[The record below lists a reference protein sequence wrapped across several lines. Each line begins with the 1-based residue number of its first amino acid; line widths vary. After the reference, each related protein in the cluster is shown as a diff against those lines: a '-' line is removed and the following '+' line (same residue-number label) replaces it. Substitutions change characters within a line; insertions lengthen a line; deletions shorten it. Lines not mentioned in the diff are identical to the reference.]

1 MRNPRGGSR
10 AFAPALAALLAAGA
24 AAAYVFKAAH
34 PVEDKTVAPAAR
46 PSEQRAAPGKTTKR

>member
-24 AAAYVFKAAH
+24 AAAEPWDVPAETLAKKLAA
-34 PVEDKTVAPAAR
+34 VSDRKSVV
-46 PSEQRAAPGKTTKR
+46 